1 MKIINIID
9 HLLEILEKWLVV
21 FSFSLM
27 LFFSF
32 INIILRT
39 LYIRFDLNWANLIM
53 SRIDWSEPFARLM
66 VLWVAFLGAS
76 LLTRENRHI
85 RIDIMGHLLSP
96 VLNRVREL
104 ILSAGCVAICLIMIS
119 ASTGYIKIEMQY
131 STGSFLGIPIWIYQL
146 VIPFGFSAMCF
157 RFFIGGIKQAF
168 SITGE
173 IKP

>member
-1 MKIINIID
+1 MKIINLID
-9 HLLEILEKWLVV
+9 HSLELLEKWLVII
-21 FSFSLM
+21 SFSLM

-32 INIILRT
+32 INVILRT
-39 LYIRFDLNWANLIM
+39 LYTRFDLGWANSIM

-96 VLNRVREL
+96 FLNKVRKL
-104 ILSAGCVAICLIMIS
+104 ILSAGCVLICLIMVS
-119 ASTGYIKIEMQY
+119 ASIGYIRVEAQY
-131 STGSFLGIPIWIYQL
+131 STGSFLGIPLWVYQL
-146 VIPFGFSAMCF
+146 VIPFGFSTICF
-157 RFFIGGIKQAF
+157 RFFINGIKQAL

-173 IKP
+173 IKS